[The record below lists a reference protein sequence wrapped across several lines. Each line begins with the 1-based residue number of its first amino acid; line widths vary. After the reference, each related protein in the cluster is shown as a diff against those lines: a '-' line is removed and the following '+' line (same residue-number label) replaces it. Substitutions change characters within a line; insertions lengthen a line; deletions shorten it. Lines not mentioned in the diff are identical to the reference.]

1 MSNVAQEGF
10 RPYVLTSPGDRMDAK
25 DDVEGRVMIRVR
37 GLRDGLLSV
46 RAITSKRGND
56 LLRGERFYA
65 VFVRAHSWLLVRTG
79 GRPSYLT
86 ARLRCLV
93 LETTGRRSN
102 RLRRVPLL
110 FMPDRGAYVVLA
122 SNFGREQAPS
132 WWKNLQARPEASV
145 RLAGRVI
152 AVRARELDGDERE
165 TVLERAMA
173 YNKQWRSYSARMRR
187 TLPVIRLEPVT
198 VRSPRESPERA
209 IHNP

>member
-1 MSNVAQEGF
+1 
-10 RPYVLTSPGDRMDAK
+10 MDAK

-37 GLRDGLLSV
+37 DSRDDQLSV
-46 RAITSKRGND
+46 RAITSKRGHD
-56 LLRGERFYA
+56 IVRGERFYPLFA
-65 VFVRAHSWLLVRTG
+65 RAHSWLLVRTG
-79 GRPSYLT
+79 GRPSHLT

-102 RLRRVPLL
+102 QLRRVPLL

-132 WWKNLQARPEASV
+132 WWKNLQVRPEASV

-152 AVRARELDGDERE
+152 AVRARELEGDERE

-173 YNKQWRSYSARMRR
+173 YNKQWRRYSAQLRR

-198 VRSPRESPERA
+198 ARSSGRA
-209 IHNP
+209 QNDP